1 MDSDLSRPDLAEQGR
16 CLERRDGL
24 AKELHWVRRLV
35 CLGHGILKLLDF
47 DAFPERQDQRAEVA
61 GFGFQLGTKGCLAAT
76 MTRPSGA
83 KSTLTMAGF
92 SRKGAWLSLPKK
104 LDHQPPELS

>member
-35 CLGHGILKLLDF
+35 CLGHGIFKLLDF
-47 DAFPERQDQRAEVA
+47 EAFPERKDQLAEVA
-61 GFGFQLGTKGCLAAT
+61 GFGFQLGTKGCLAAKPAIGRT
-76 MTRPSGA
+76 QGSARLDRRDIRIFMGA
-83 KSTLTMAGF
+83 
-92 SRKGAWLSLPKK
+92 
-104 LDHQPPELS
+104 PEAP